1 MLHEQLVFL
10 LLVVK
15 MPAKN
20 AAVNSC
26 WQSSFEELAPTVGVA
41 VASIQ
46 ELPRRGLLRNSFALT
61 IHQGEAP
68 NVV

>member
-41 VASIQ
+41 VASIH
-46 ELPRRGLLRNSFALT
+46 ELPRRGLLGNPSL
-61 IHQGEAP
+61 P
-68 NVV
+68 